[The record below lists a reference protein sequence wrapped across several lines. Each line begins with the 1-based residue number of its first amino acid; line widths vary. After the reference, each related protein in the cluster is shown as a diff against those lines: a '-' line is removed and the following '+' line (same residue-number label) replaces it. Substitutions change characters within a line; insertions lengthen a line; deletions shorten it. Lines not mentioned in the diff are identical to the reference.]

1 MSCMTWLICAPSS
14 FLSPHTCVHTS
25 EQRFTFCS
33 SERPCMFFP
42 ALGPSHMPAPL
53 PGALSSPFLHGVP
66 SHLLDLSS
74 ADTSSWTLVC
84 AGYSLLLHPIP
95 FGALSSIIT
104 PYSCLLVNLVSI
116 SFTRARIM
124 SVLCTVVYLSP
135 CTVPSL

>member
-1 MSCMTWLICAPSS
+1 
-14 FLSPHTCVHTS
+14 
-25 EQRFTFCS
+25 
-33 SERPCMFFP
+33 MFFP

-53 PGALSSPFLHGVP
+53 PGALFSPFLHGVP

-74 ADTSSWTLVC
+74 ADTSSCTLVC
-84 AGYSLLLHPIP
+84 AGYPLLLHPIP

-104 PYSCLLVNLVSI
+104 PYSCWLVNLVSI

-135 CTVPSL
+135 RTVPSL